1 VVVGGV
7 SERERQGRE
16 REEGEMEKWMETT
29 IATRELETRPSQ
41 HQTPYGTGSRRTAVV
56 AGDKQRMMQ
65 KKEREGREAREQQRQ
80 RGQRAIRVRR
90 AWRVGQWYEDEVS
103 GKRAGKWLEL
113 GWVCLQSVVYAP
125 DPASHGGM
133 PGTGETGT
141 TGNHEEDQ
149 GPLTH
154 SQETDVVLQGE
165 GRLVGWLMLFA
176 FLNAAK
182 LDEPAVLFLFSLFFF
197 DDVCMCV
204 VFGLVLLMDSKQPVG
219 NKIGGTEGNQKPLTH
234 TLGANLR

>member
-1 VVVGGV
+1 MRERDRE
-7 SERERQGRE
+7 EREKKGN
-16 REEGEMEKWMETT
+16 GEMDGDDNSDARIRNKTQPAPDT
-29 IATRELETRPSQ
+29 VRDRQQAT
-41 HQTPYGTGSRRTAVV
+41 AAV
-56 AGDKQRMMQ
+56 AGDKQQMMQ

-90 AWRVGQWYEDEVS
+90 AWRVGQWYEREVS

-154 SQETDVVLQGE
+154 SQETDVVLQDEGE
-165 GRLVGWLMLFA
+165 ALLVGWCCLPFSAPPNSTSPLSF
-176 FLNAAK
+176 FSF
-182 LDEPAVLFLFSLFFF
+182 LFLF
-197 DDVCMCV
+197 
-204 VFGLVLLMDSKQPVG
+204 
-219 NKIGGTEGNQKPLTH
+219 
-234 TLGANLR
+234 